1 MSDAANLSDFL
12 NLFILSAVKD
22 AYYQV
27 SKDGKALIK
36 QEMSALSVLYARYVA
51 PKDELVSADQIAA
64 ELAYPLDLFIE
75 KRRFDPQGK
84 NIFYYYVYAFEDYT
98 LFQPRIPQMFSEKL
112 RLMEEN
118 GILAEL
124 VIFDLKSGTY
134 HTVSGRNLHDKK
146 LRAVSDRVAPM
157 GAVTPAERIIYMNQ
171 FRQELAETRR
181 NFQSQQKRSAFHP
194 VWFLI
199 AVNVAVFF
207 AGLFLQRRY
216 GADFLQEWGIQDND
230 LIRKGEV
237 WRLFTSMFLHA
248 DITHLSGN
256 MFSLYYLGTIIRR
269 YYSDSEFWMIYLISG
284 LAGNL
289 LSFFFTDYLSL
300 GASGAIMGLGG
311 VLIYRMF
318 FDREA
323 KRFRHMGNYLMFG
336 FMVLFN
342 LFYGIFSEANIDN
355 YGHFGGFFAGLLLA
369 WLLYR
374 AKKNA

>member
-1 MSDAANLSDFL
+1 
-12 NLFILSAVKD
+12 
-22 AYYQV
+22 
-27 SKDGKALIK
+27 
-36 QEMSALSVLYARYVA
+36 
-51 PKDELVSADQIAA
+51 
-64 ELAYPLDLFIE
+64 
-75 KRRFDPQGK
+75 
-84 NIFYYYVYAFEDYT
+84 
-98 LFQPRIPQMFSEKL
+98 
-112 RLMEEN
+112 
-118 GILAEL
+118 
-124 VIFDLKSGTY
+124 
-134 HTVSGRNLHDKK
+134 
-146 LRAVSDRVAPM
+146 
-157 GAVTPAERIIYMNQ
+157 
-171 FRQELAETRR
+171 
-181 NFQSQQKRSAFHP
+181 
-194 VWFLI
+194 
-199 AVNVAVFF
+199 
-207 AGLFLQRRY
+207 
-216 GADFLQEWGIQDND
+216 
-230 LIRKGEV
+230 
-237 WRLFTSMFLHA
+237 MFLHA

-269 YYSDSEFWMIYLISG
+269 YYSDSEFWLIYLISG